1 MLSAMS
7 KIKSLFHQTNR
18 NNGNCSWIQN
28 TSLYQPENGCLE
40 DIPSKFEELKSHDQ
54 SCVFQLV
61 TCPTL
66 DCDESIIFKNLNQHL
81 KESHFN
87 AAMPVYSGT
96 ETNEYTKY
104 PENFGTFVYGI
115 YHRRLGELIN
125 GRNYYEKKAT
135 DAGCKYGI

>member
-1 MLSAMS
+1 MGQ
-7 KIKSLFHQTNR
+7 KISQMV
-18 NNGNCSWIQN
+18 
-28 TSLYQPENGCLE
+28 P
-40 DIPSKFEELKSHDQ
+40 
-54 SCVFQLV
+54 
-61 TCPTL
+61 CPKL
-66 DCDESIIFKNLNQHL
+66 DCKETPHFEHLDQHVKQDHKNDN
-81 KESHFN
+81 N
-87 AAMPVYSGT
+87 AICIYHGT